1 MRRAWP
7 LLLAI
12 AALLS
17 IAAPAQA
24 AVRVA
29 VRPCATTYGA
39 GGKHPARATHATLAV
54 GATTA
59 TQLSAF
65 AGGGTPVVLGPRG
78 YVCTALVGADGGVH
92 VRLAPR
98 GAATSGPTVD
108 VEVEGSCVGCI
119 ATLACGLFPRA
130 AKDTGFTCYTPRPT
144 AERVA
149 RLLPN
154 VRAFS
159 DPPGVKGSGV
169 PSGGALR
176 ATGAIV
182 YVPDRATFA
191 ARVTCALPTSRAAL
205 CQSVIADFLARVGRR

>member
-1 MRRAWP
+1 MSRAWP
-7 LLLAI
+7 LLLAVG
-12 AALLS
+12 ALLLTV
-17 IAAPAQA
+17 APAQA

-29 VRPCATTYGA
+29 VHPCATTYGA
-39 GGKHPARATHATLAV
+39 GEKHPARATHATLAV
-54 GATTA
+54 SATTA
-59 TQLSAF
+59 ARLTAF

-78 YVCTALVGADGGVH
+78 YACSALVGADGGVH
-92 VRLAPR
+92 VRLAPA
-98 GAATSGPTVD
+98 GAGTSGPTVD

-119 ATLACGLFPRA
+119 ATLACGLFPHA
-130 AKDTGFTCYTPRPT
+130 AKDTGFTCYTPSPK

-191 ARVTCALPTSRAAL
+191 ARVTCALPTSLASL